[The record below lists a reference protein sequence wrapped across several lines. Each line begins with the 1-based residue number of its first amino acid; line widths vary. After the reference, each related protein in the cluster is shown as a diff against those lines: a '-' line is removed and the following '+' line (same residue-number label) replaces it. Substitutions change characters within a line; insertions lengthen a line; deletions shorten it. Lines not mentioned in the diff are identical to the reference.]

1 MQVLKPQSARMSI
14 EEMLSFGGLMLL
26 FCYAFSPYRFDKPL
40 VFYNQI
46 EVILV
51 VTALTA
57 ICTACLCVKNF
68 RSTGVFWAINSIDV
82 ILALYLLFVLL
93 RFIHHPVGNEPV
105 YKLLSFAG
113 LYFVFR
119 HLPSRLASYYLYLL
133 PLCLLLQIWYG
144 YQHLT
149 NPWQG
154 FSDIKGQFFNTGILG
169 GFTAVVL
176 ISLIGLI
183 VFMQTKKNYLHKI
196 ALLLLALPIGLQLLF
211 SQSRAAWLA
220 VLISA
225 GFLGIRYG
233 KEKLQNFHFS
243 GWKKGVLVC
252 MFLVVGILLSAK
264 LYTFKKDSADGRLL
278 IWTVSRQLLQ
288 EKPLTGLGPGGF
300 QARYM
305 LEQGAY
311 LGAHP
316 DSPWAV
322 LADDTVVPFNEF
334 LKIALEQGI
343 AGLLLVVVILFLA
356 FSDSNRK
363 APSPD
368 EGGMLRV
375 VQGIFAALLVFACFS
390 YPFDYIEFQALAAF
404 CLASIARTKKVKP
417 FRIPKMIR
425 KSAVCGVFLFCG
437 ITLYSLYDYSL
448 LTKQWNRTMMLFP
461 RNKDMALEAFG
472 KLYPALRHDARF
484 LAMYGG
490 SLHMAERYAASIT
503 VLKEAMQLHASAQAL
518 MLLGESYATSGDYN
532 QALAA
537 YETASQMIP
546 SLFKPHY
553 NMAKIFF
560 AQGDYEQA
568 KQKAREVLQKKIKI
582 DTPAIDRMKM
592 EMQDILHYD
601 PG

>member
-1 MQVLKPQSARMSI
+1 MQTLKPQSARMSI
-14 EEMLSFGGLMLL
+14 EEILSFGGSVLL
-26 FCYAFSPYRFDKPL
+26 FCYAFSPFRFGKPL
-40 VFYNQI
+40 VFYNQV
-46 EVILV
+46 ELILT
-51 VTALTA
+51 VTALSVL
-57 ICTACLCVKNF
+57 CTACLCVKNF
-68 RSTGVFWAINSIDV
+68 RSTGVLGSVNSIDV
-82 ILALYLLFVLL
+82 ILAFYLLFVLF
-93 RFIHHPVGNEPV
+93 RFIHQPAGNEPV

-119 HLPSRLASYYLYLL
+119 HLPLRLTSYCLYLL
-133 PLCLLLQIWYG
+133 PLCALLQIWYG

-154 FSDIKGQFFNTGILG
+154 FPDIKGTFFNTGILG

-183 VFMQTKKNYLHKI
+183 VFTRTKNFYLHKI
-196 ALLLLALPIGLQLLF
+196 ALLLLALPVGMQLLL

-220 VLISA
+220 VLVGA
-225 GFLGIRYG
+225 GFLCVHYG
-233 KEKLQNFHFS
+233 KEKLLNFHFS
-243 GWKKGVLVC
+243 RWKKGVVVCVLLVAC
-252 MFLVVGILLSAK
+252 IFLAAK

-278 IWTVSRQLLQ
+278 IWTVSWHLLQ
-288 EKPLTGLGPGGF
+288 EKPLTGIGPGGF

-305 LEQGAY
+305 PEQGAY
-311 LGAHP
+311 LAAHP

-343 AGLLLVVVILFLA
+343 VGLLLVSVILFLA

-368 EGGMLRV
+368 EEGMLRV
-375 VQGIFAALLVFACFS
+375 MQGVLAALLVFACFS
-390 YPFDYIEFQALAAF
+390 YPFDYIEFQILAAF
-404 CLASIARTKKVKP
+404 CLASIALTKRAKP
-417 FRIPKMIR
+417 FHIPNLIR
-425 KSAVCGVFLFCG
+425 KSAACGVFLLCG
-437 ITLYSLYDYSL
+437 VALYSLYDYSL
-448 LTKQWNRTMMLFP
+448 LTKRWNRAMMLFP
-461 RNKDMALEAFG
+461 RNKDPALEAFE
-472 KLYPALRHDARF
+472 KLYPALKCDARF
-484 LAMYGG
+484 LSVYGG
-490 SLHMAERYAASIT
+490 SLHLAERHAASIV
-503 VLKEAMQLHASAQAL
+503 VLKEALRLHASAQAL
-518 MLLGESYATSGDYN
+518 MLLGESYAANGDYN
-532 QALAA
+532 PALSA

-560 AQGDYEQA
+560 EQGDYERA
-568 KQKAREVLQKKIKI
+568 RQKACEVLHKKIKI
-582 DTPAIDRMKM
+582 DTPAIDRMKL